1 MKVKAIIDAMGGRPY
16 VVRVCGISNSQVSH
30 FFKLN
35 QIPSHWIKLFIA
47 LRPELDWPDLLNS
60 VTHEYAAV
68 LSDKALRDVRYARL
82 RNIKRRDIKFS
93 QTLMDG
99 NFPDR

>member
-16 VVRVCGISNSQVSH
+16 VMRVCGISTSQISH
-30 FFKLN
+30 FFKLD

-47 LRPELDWPDLLNS
+47 MRPELEWDELLNS
-60 VTHEYAAV
+60 VTQEYAPL

-82 RNIKRRDIKFS
+82 RNIKRKDVKFS

-99 NFPDR
+99 NFPNV